1 MNVNEQERGGMVEI
15 LGCPEGTFPINYLG
29 IPLHYEKL
37 KREDIQPLIDKILKR
52 IAGWRGKLLSYAGR
66 IVLIKTCLA
75 RPNVLF

>member
-1 MNVNEQERGGMVEI
+1 MNVNEQEREGMVEI

-52 IAGWRGKLLSYAGR
+52 IAGWRGAGR